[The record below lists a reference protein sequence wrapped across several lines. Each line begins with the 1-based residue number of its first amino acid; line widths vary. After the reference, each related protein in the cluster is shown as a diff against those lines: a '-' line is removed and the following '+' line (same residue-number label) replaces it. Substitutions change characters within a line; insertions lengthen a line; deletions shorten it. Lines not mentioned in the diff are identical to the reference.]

1 MSSTPPPSSPPPPP
15 PSPTGSGAATGGAGS
30 GTPPAASPATP
41 AGGAT
46 APKPAAPA
54 PGAPGT
60 AKPAAAAA
68 PAKPAAQK
76 IVTTATLG
84 EEEGAE
90 VFDDPAEIAE
100 LKKIDIFADI
110 PDSVLQMYPGTVA
123 RRRYKAGE
131 VICTEG
137 EGGTTAFYVEEG
149 EVDISIRGMDTDV
162 APRPRGLL
170 ASIGAIFGQ
179 GRVSATHKMRDDAL
193 LPVDASVDL
202 RYGRRVATLSRGE
215 VFGEMSCLSRAPRSA
230 TAIAKTDCELLE
242 ILRNMYERLQNS
254 KTFKKRAED
263 NYRNRALAGHLRNVS
278 IFESL
283 PDEAIERLKAVCE
296 LVTVEPGTVI
306 IQEGEAV
313 NGPRKIKLSAG
324 STPPE
329 ASADGMFIIRLG
341 QVRVTKKLAGG
352 ELTLAYLTKGDCFGE
367 IGLLGSG
374 ARTTSVVAYDHP
386 KTVEGTARA
395 GYKAKPSRVELVKI
409 KQADFTWVITE
420 FPDVKAKLEALAR
433 QRVEA
438 TEGARRQL
446 FEDKVPQRV
455 EDLGLLQGQGLLM
468 IDLEKCTRCDQCVQA
483 CVESHDDGVTRL
495 VREGPRYDNFLVP
508 SRCRM
513 CLDPVCMI
521 GCPVGS
527 IRRTKSLNMLI
538 EDWCI
543 GCGVCANQCPYNSI
557 QMHDRA
563 EFVSTAPKGAGGAPE
578 RKEKAVVCDQCS
590 SLPQGPAC
598 VYACPHDAA
607 FRVNAREFFQVSV
620 GGREPAGVA

>member
-1 MSSTPPPSSPPPPP
+1 MASI
-15 PSPTGSGAATGGAGS
+15 GG
-30 GTPPAASPATP
+30 
-41 AGGAT
+41 
-46 APKPAAPA
+46 
-54 PGAPGT
+54 
-60 AKPAAAAA
+60 
-68 PAKPAAQK
+68 
-76 IVTTATLG
+76 
-84 EEEGAE
+84 EDAE

-123 RRRYKAGE
+123 RRKYRPGE

-137 EGGTTAFYVEEG
+137 EGGTTAFYVAEG
-149 EVDISIRGMDTDV
+149 EIDISIRGMETDV
-162 APRPRGLL
+162 KPKAKGFL
-170 ASIGAIFGQ
+170 AAIGSLFGQ
-179 GRVSATHKMRDDAL
+179 GKVSGTHTHDANAL
-193 LPVDASVDL
+193 VPVDASVDL
-202 RYGRRVATLSRGE
+202 RYGKRVATLGKGE

-230 TAIAKTDCELLE
+230 TAVAKTECVLLE

-283 PDEAIERLKAVCE
+283 PEAAIERLKAVCE
-296 LVTVEPGTVI
+296 LVTVEPGQPI
-306 IQEGEAV
+306 IKEGEA
-313 NGPRKIKLSAG
+313 
-324 STPPE
+324 
-329 ASADGMFIIRLG
+329 ADSMFIIRLG
-341 QVRVTKKLAGG
+341 QTRVSKKLAGG

-374 ARTTSVVAYDHP
+374 SGAKRLTTVTAYDHP
-386 KTVEGTARA
+386 KVVEGTARV

-409 KQADFTWVITE
+409 KQVDFTWVTSE
-420 FPDVKAKLEALAR
+420 FPDVKNKLEALAR
-433 QRVEA
+433 QRVAA
-438 TEGARRQL
+438 TEEAQKQIA
-446 FEDKVPQRV
+446 DYKVPKRV

-495 VREGPRYDNFLVP
+495 IREGPRYDNYLVP

-527 IRRTKSLNMLI
+527 IRRTKDLNMLI

-557 QMHDRA
+557 QMHDRS
-563 EFVSTAPKGAGGAPE
+563 EFAVAAPKGSDGKPAAPD

-620 GGREPAGVA
+620 QGRAMAGV